1 MNPVDERRQAARRS
15 AEATGKISF
24 GSEGVACRVID
35 VSATGAQVRIDGRR
49 ANRNMVG
56 KRISLAIDASADAI
70 AAETFAGR
78 VVWARPAVNGV
89 YLGLAFNAPEG
100 RPNPP
105 VPPGS

>member
-15 AEATGKISF
+15 AEATAKISF
-24 GSEGVACRVID
+24 GNEGLACRLID

-49 ANRNMVG
+49 ASRNLVG
-56 KRISLAIDASADAI
+56 KRISLAIDASAEL
-70 AAETFAGR
+70 AAETFAGH

-89 YLGLAFNAPEG
+89 YLGLAFSSREG
-100 RPNPP
+100 RPSPP